1 MNRSWRIWT
10 TVALLCAA
18 SPVAANDASFLKSLQ
33 GKWTGGGPVRIR
45 INWIPVTVSCK
56 FDTEADDTALS
67 LKGTCRGMMLM
78 SRAISADI
86 RSNGTSYTGWYIGPK
101 GGKARLN
108 GSRNGNSIDLTIH
121 WPKTI
126 NGDRV
131 ADLTVQKV
139 GNNGM
144 KLTTVD
150 IDPKTGKPVV
160 TSELSL
166 TRK

>member
-1 MNRSWRIWT
+1 MNRIWQVWT
-10 TVALLCAA
+10 MVALLCASGPAVA
-18 SPVAANDASFLKSLQ
+18 SEANFLKSLQ

-45 INWIPVTVSCK
+45 INWVPVTVSCK

-78 SRAISADI
+78 SRSISADI
-86 RSNGTSYTGWYIGPK
+86 RYSGARYTGWYVGPK

-108 GSRNGNSIDLTIH
+108 GSRSGNAIDLTIH
-121 WPKTI
+121 WPKMI
-126 NGDRV
+126 NGDRI

-150 IDPKTGKPVV
+150 IDPKSGKEVV